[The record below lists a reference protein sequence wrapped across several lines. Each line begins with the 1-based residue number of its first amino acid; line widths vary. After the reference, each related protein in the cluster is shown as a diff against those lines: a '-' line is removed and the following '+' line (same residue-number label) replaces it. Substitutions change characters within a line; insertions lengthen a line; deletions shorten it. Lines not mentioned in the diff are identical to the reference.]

1 MTLDQIRAHLR
12 AYRTTSARIRTL
24 QMESEEIRRG
34 IAAEN
39 SPEMQAVHGMSY
51 NGAPGGKSPESIVER
66 VTLRPIMTEAASK
79 WQRELERLEE
89 QIHQAE
95 LSTRYVD
102 IWLSGLNDKE
112 RAVVIAH
119 EIDFKTWDEIE
130 NHSTKLLGVY
140 YSNSG
145 IRRIHRIAMQRICE
159 IAK

>member
-1 MTLDQIRAHLR
+1 MNLEQIRAHLR
-12 AYRTTSARIRTL
+12 AYRTTSARITTL
-24 QMESEEIRRG
+24 QMEAEEIRRG

-39 SPEMQAVHGMSY
+39 SPAMNAVHGMRFD
-51 NGAPGGKSPESIVER
+51 GAPGGKSPESVVER

-102 IWLSGLNDKE
+102 IWLSGLNAKE

-119 EIDFKTWDEIE
+119 EIDFETWDEIE
-130 NHSTKLLGVY
+130 LHSTKLLGEY

-145 IRRIHRIAMQRICE
+145 VRRIHSRAMKHLQE